1 MIDLA
6 HNYKRNIALLCI
18 CQAFILASSM
28 TLITYAVLVG
38 QMLAPSPLLSTV
50 PMATGIVG
58 ASLMAVPA
66 SYFMKYFGRKR
77 GFQFGALC
85 ATVSGSL
92 AIYALY
98 IQSFSLFCFATL
110 LHGIYQAFAAYYR
123 FAAMEVSPPD
133 FQKQGISLVLAGG
146 ILAALVTPTITG
158 FYNDAFGPFTFAGPC
173 ALVVT
178 LSILAHLP
186 MGLLHIPHRHHRQ
199 EDHEEG
205 QGHHAPKA
213 NLLEIIRRPAF
224 ICAVLNGGG
233 AYFMMSFIM
242 AASPIAVVFCGFENA
257 DAATV
262 IQVHVLFMFIPA
274 FFTGTL
280 IARFGNIPVILAGM
294 VFYAIAA
301 AIAIYDVKLTN
312 FYLSLALVGVAW
324 NFMFTSATS
333 LLSEAYSETEKAF
346 TQGINDTFVY
356 GMTATASL
364 TSGMVFATLGWASM
378 NIINYS
384 ILGFLFLVTLWYIR
398 QTKKQAG
405 EDGELPATALE
416 GEHYGE

>member
-1 MIDLA
+1 MNLT
-6 HNYKRNIALLCI
+6 HTYKRNIVLLCI

-38 QMLAPSPLLSTV
+38 QMLAPSPLLSTL

-66 SYFMKYFGRKR
+66 SYFMKYFGRKL

-85 ATVSGSL
+85 ATVSGGL

-98 IQSFSLFCFATL
+98 IQNFSLFCFATL

-146 ILAALVTPTITG
+146 ILAALVTPTITSV
-158 FYNDAFGPFTFAGPC
+158 YNDAFDPFTFAGPF
-173 ALVVT
+173 ALVIT

-186 MGLLHIPHRHHRQ
+186 IGLLSIPHKRGRENDHNEEQ
-199 EDHEEG
+199 EG
-205 QGHHAPKA
+205 PAPKA
-213 NLLEIIRRPAF
+213 RLLDIIRRPAF

-233 AYFMMSFIM
+233 AYFLMSFIM
-242 AASPIAVVFCGFENA
+242 AATPIAVVYCGFENA

-262 IQVHVLFMFIPA
+262 IQVHVLFMFVPA
-274 FFTGTL
+274 FFTGSL
-280 IARFGNIPVILAGM
+280 IARFGNIPIILVGM
-294 VFYAIAA
+294 LFFAIAA
-301 AIAIYDVKLTN
+301 AIAIYDVELTN
-312 FYLSLALVGVAW
+312 FYLSLGLLGVAW
-324 NFMFTSATS
+324 NFMFTSSTS
-333 LLSEAYSETEKAF
+333 LLAEAYNENEKAL

-364 TSGMVFATLGWASM
+364 TSGMVFATLGWANM
-378 NIINYS
+378 NLINYS

-398 QTKKQAG
+398 QTRNQAG
-405 EDGELPATALE
+405 DPAEVTATTLE